1 MAWIN
6 IFILRNIYMYMYT
19 YIFTNILLKN
29 AYKRNYFIG
38 LEIFLAFFFTDLIN
52 DCSSVLEFSFIS
64 LAGIS

>member
-1 MAWIN
+1 MN
-6 IFILRNIYMYMYT
+6 T
-19 YIFTNILLKN
+19 YIFTNILSKN

-52 DCSSVLEFSFIS
+52 DCSSVSEFSFIS